1 MRLFARKLNDDE
13 AAAVLT
19 YVRNSWGSSAPAVD
33 ANVIKQPRASAARA
47 DR

>member
-1 MRLFARKLNDDE
+1 MPSFAWRLNDDQ

-33 ANVIKQPRASAARA
+33 ASAIKQARASAARA